1 MKSLLC
7 RITRF
12 KTESARFESSRANA
26 FPLAV
31 RGSLLIVRESIQVS
45 HAALRWMKLQEPGC
59 PENIWDVQWF
69 WQFINSNRI
78 YVNAMSKPEATITA
92 ANRATAKRL

>member
-7 RITRF
+7 RIIRF
-12 KTESARFESSRANA
+12 KTESALFESSRANA

-31 RGSLLIVRESIQVS
+31 RGSLLIAQESAHVS
-45 HAALRWMKLQEPGC
+45 HGVLRWMKLQEPGC
-59 PENIWDVQWF
+59 PENIWDIQCF
-69 WQFINSNRI
+69 WPFINSNRI
-78 YVNAMSKPEATITA
+78 YVNAISKPEATITA